1 MTVRARVSETSEGSF
16 EQFRGFMKR
25 LVAVPHSEIRAR
37 LEAEKAAKKQR
48 PKKKRGASRDSASS

>member
-1 MTVRARVSETSEGSF
+1 MTVQASVGDTGAGSF